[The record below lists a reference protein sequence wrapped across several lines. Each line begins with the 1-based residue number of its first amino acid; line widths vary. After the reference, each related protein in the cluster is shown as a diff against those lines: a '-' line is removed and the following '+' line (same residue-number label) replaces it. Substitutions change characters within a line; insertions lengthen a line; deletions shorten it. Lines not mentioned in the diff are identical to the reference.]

1 MLFHTGKGNLV
12 ITRVA
17 QMVLYSVEDRIGLP
31 RKTQYT
37 LRHAFDTKA
46 MKRLPME
53 TVNLLMGHTV
63 YERIYDHRS
72 GEELLRQVNEVRDKM
87 FS

>member
-1 MLFHTGKGNLV
+1 
-12 ITRVA
+12 
-17 QMVLYSVEDRIGLP
+17 
-31 RKTQYT
+31 
-37 LRHAFDTKA
+37 
-46 MKRLPME
+46 ME

>member
-1 MLFHTGKGNLV
+1 MFPVIRQLLYEIFLILFLP
-12 ITRVA
+12 
-17 QMVLYSVEDRIGLP
+17 VEDRIELP

-63 YERIYDHRS
+63 YERTYDHRS